1 MPALSD
7 VPAWS
12 VEVPERGSARLGGR
26 RPRATL
32 LMDTADRGEERVEV
46 PLAVGRR
53 LSSALESGAVAPAS
67 RAELLHEV
75 RAVARSCAHERAEY
89 LIGRRDYPSAELV
102 RRLRDD
108 GYPPSVAE
116 SVVSR
121 FVEVGVVDDARFSS
135 AFARA
140 KALSGWGRARISR
153 ELERRGVATDVVE
166 ACLEEELGE
175 LDERE
180 RALAAARSRR
190 FGGRDPFAQAVRF
203 LCGRGYSLSLSLEVA
218 RDVTGGGQ

>member
-1 MPALSD
+1 MPIPTD
-7 VPAWS
+7 VPVWS
-12 VEVPERGSARLGGR
+12 VDVPERGSTRLGGP

-32 LMDTADRGEERVEV
+32 LMETEGRGEERVEV

-53 LSSALESGAVAPAS
+53 LGAALESGAVAPAS
-67 RAELLHEV
+67 RAELLHEM
-75 RAVARSCAHERAEY
+75 RAVALSCAHERAEY
-89 LIGRRDYPSAELV
+89 LVGWRDYPSAELV

-108 GYPPSVAE
+108 GYPASVAE
-116 SVVSR
+116 SVVGR
-121 FVEVGVVDDARFSS
+121 FVEVGVVDDARFSA

-140 KALSGWGRARISR
+140 KALSGWGRARIAR
-153 ELERRGVATDVVE
+153 ELERRGVSPDVVC

-175 LDERE
+175 GDERE
-180 RALAAARSRR
+180 RALSAARSRR

-203 LCGRGYSLSLSLEVA
+203 LCGRGYSLSLALEVA